1 MNRKPLS
8 KKKTYLYGSF
18 AIFLCLIGVFIITE
32 VYVRITRDY
41 KDLWV
46 KTGRKI
52 GENPMKKWYFID
64 AFSAYKTKPGVFF
77 NKEGLNKT
85 TNKHGFI
92 SSPEID
98 LIKPE
103 NTLRIVFLGGSSTA
117 GVGGTISDEDTWPFL
132 TSKILQAKY
141 DDYNIEYLNGAQ
153 GGYSTFESYGRLWS
167 RIRFFSPDIII
178 LNHAWNEMYYF
189 GMVDDMISWRTL
201 PDGSWNFDKTSKK
214 LGSYDPYWFDHII
227 RYSQLLTRLRLRIT
241 GYSDWVLEKSS
252 EQDKDFDHIKDYDK
266 RSLEIFRTNLNL
278 IKESGKIINAKL
290 FVVKQPTLVTSSTSE
305 EDKKRCYYHY
315 HGFGHDAHVDAFNQ
329 IYKIIEEEIDK
340 EYIMD
345 LTELSG
351 ISENFFDHVHP
362 TELGARKIA
371 DLISKSLDN
380 EIKNFKFQN

>member
-1 MNRKPLS
+1 MNGKPLS

-52 GENPMKKWYFID
+52 GENPMKKWYFVD

-132 TSKILQAKY
+132 TSKIL
-141 DDYNIEYLNGAQ
+141 
-153 GGYSTFESYGRLWS
+153 
-167 RIRFFSPDIII
+167 
-178 LNHAWNEMYYF
+178 
-189 GMVDDMISWRTL
+189 
-201 PDGSWNFDKTSKK
+201 
-214 LGSYDPYWFDHII
+214 
-227 RYSQLLTRLRLRIT
+227 
-241 GYSDWVLEKSS
+241 
-252 EQDKDFDHIKDYDK
+252 
-266 RSLEIFRTNLNL
+266 
-278 IKESGKIINAKL
+278 
-290 FVVKQPTLVTSSTSE
+290 
-305 EDKKRCYYHY
+305 
-315 HGFGHDAHVDAFNQ
+315 
-329 IYKIIEEEIDK
+329 
-340 EYIMD
+340 
-345 LTELSG
+345 
-351 ISENFFDHVHP
+351 
-362 TELGARKIA
+362 
-371 DLISKSLDN
+371 
-380 EIKNFKFQN
+380 